1 MHSFIEIL
9 DTCFEHIFSYID
21 AETKKSLRLVSKK
34 TQALVNQT
42 IIKISGEIDTEEHMQ
57 SLLQLLDKSSSLKC
71 VEALYTERL
80 QQYYYSQSPNVHS
93 TRRNLMEALL
103 SHRTIEELR
112 VNFADLLADADFNGE
127 LPITTKLKKLDISNS
142 NNMAYEMH
150 LPDSAME
157 ECGEYAL
164 RGLFTMT
171 SLEYLNLR
179 NSGDPEYCQPWNI
192 AQWPLLKTLIIS
204 DQQGCY
210 KKPKPSVVNF
220 LRSSWESI
228 AQLPSLECLE
238 GTCVDADGL
247 ISQKWPHLT
256 RLVLTMPDY
265 NLVESNVAVDPS
277 IQMVK
282 SLQKIDTLQ
291 YLDLRSCSLSGKA
304 VSSIQIGS
312 WPRLEVLNLGGVF
325 ELEPEHNVWGDEDDF
340 SNDFSDDPVAALQG
354 LFKLNHLKELR
365 LQDCGLTT
373 EALLLIQPEHWPN
386 LEMLGLSYESML
398 MRNHISNHLSKFYH
412 GGVLH
417 WWMGGWDMMD
427 FA

>member
-1 MHSFIEIL
+1 MILETMHSFIEIL

-34 TQALVNQT
+34 TQTLVNQT
-42 IIKISGEIDTEEHMQ
+42 IVKISGEIDTEEHHQ
-57 SLLQLLDKSSSLKC
+57 SLLQLLDKLSSLKC

-80 QQYYYSQSPNVHS
+80 QHQYYSQSSSLHS

-112 VNFADLLADADFNGE
+112 VNFADLLLGGDFNGD
-127 LPITTKLKKLDISNS
+127 LPITAKLKKLDISNS
-142 NNMAYEMH
+142 NNMWIKRPSYFTDAFWN
-150 LPDSAME
+150 

-192 AQWPLLKTLIIS
+192 ARWPLLKTLIICGE
-204 DQQGCY
+204 QGCY
-210 KKPKPSVVNF
+210 DVSESIPSHHPHY

-228 AQLPSLECLE
+228 AQLPSLECLDL
-238 GTCVDADGL
+238 CDVDTDGL

-256 RLVLTMPDY
+256 RLVLTMPNY
-265 NLVESNVAVDPS
+265 RESNVSVDPS

-282 SLQKIDTLQ
+282 SLLKIDTLQ

-304 VSSIQIGS
+304 LSSIQIGS
-312 WPRLEVLNLGGVF
+312 WPHLEVFNLGGEF
-325 ELEPEHNVWGDEDDF
+325 ELEPEHNTWEDF

-354 LFKLNHLKELR
+354 LFKLTHLKELR
-365 LQDCGLTT
+365 LQDCGLVCPNSTRAT
-373 EALLLIQPEHWPN
+373 EALLEHWPN
-386 LEMLGLSYESML
+386 LEILGLFERYPDESSGDET
-398 MRNHISNHLSKFYH
+398 H
-412 GGVLH
+412 
-417 WWMGGWDMMD
+417 DQ
-427 FA
+427 